1 MLIIQLIIIQ
11 IATFVALV
19 FVMRKI
25 MYSASMN
32 ETKRLQVLNEENSK
46 KAQELALKIEDARKQ
61 YRDKIAAAEDEIAK
75 LKVQAKE
82 DARLLKE
89 DALNKARQ
97 EGERIVAG
105 ALNSKEEIRAE
116 IEAQMKEASI
126 GQSLKLVRAVLGSDN
141 LKILHQSCLR
151 EAIKE
156 IEKIDNSNF
165 RVTAA
170 EGELITP
177 YEIDKETKEKI
188 AGLLSGKTNKKIVL
202 SEKIDKEIIA
212 GITVK
217 LGSMIIDGSLS
228 GKLKEAQHAL
238 RKG

>member
-11 IATFVALV
+11 ITTFIALV

-32 ETKRLQVLNEENSK
+32 ETRRLQVLNEENSK
-46 KAQELALKIEDARKQ
+46 KARELALKIEDAQKQ
-61 YRDKIAAAEDEIAK
+61 YRDKITAAENEIAK
-75 LKVQAKE
+75 LRVQAKE
-82 DARLLKE
+82 EARLLKE

-105 ALNSKEEIRAE
+105 ALNSKEEIRVE